1 MFKCSSVVVVAARQ
15 RYPQSDKLLSA
26 IPEWRESRAGPQGAS
41 GRRAKGAAEDWR
53 RRSRFC
59 RRPPQVDLRLLFQ
72 QWESSKRVRLQTVE
86 RSIEPEACN
95 TSEYLRWTRP
105 VYYLLNDTV
114 RQWLVGTSRRPGS
127 RPVLQLHVLQSTLS
141 SYYGVFQVSITG
153 THLRR

>member
-1 MFKCSSVVVVAARQ
+1 MFC
-15 RYPQSDKLLSA
+15 
-26 IPEWRESRAGPQGAS
+26 
-41 GRRAKGAAEDWR
+41 R
-53 RRSRFC
+53 RRSGSTEISTKRQIAVGNPRVDDVSHARDHKEHRGEG
-59 RRPPQVDLRLLFQ
+59 RRERRRRTEEGGHVFVGDLRLLFQ

>member
-1 MFKCSSVVVVAARQ
+1 MLKCSSVVVLAARQ
-15 RYPQSDKLLSA
+15 WYPQSDKLLSA
-26 IPEWRESRAGPQGAS
+26 IPEWTTWVTRGTTRSIG
-41 GRRAKGAAEDWR
+41 AKGAAEDWR

-72 QWESSKRVRLQTVE
+72 QWESSKRVRLQMVE

-127 RPVLQLHVLQSTLS
+127 RPVLQHVLQSTLS